1 MRKLSILLGCGLGL
15 ALAAR
20 VTAHPDDYA
29 VTPQAGPWMVFVASF
44 EGQDSGRLAEEMVTT
59 IRRDYKLPAY
69 LYNRG
74 DEERRKEKERV
85 DHIREEKR
93 KTYAAFG
100 APDSLTIRVA
110 TFRIEDQFAVLVGGY
125 KDMDAAR
132 KALDQ
137 IRKLKPAAEKVGK
150 FMVSTEPTDDPAK
163 NKVKEKQDNPFATAF
178 VAHNPTVPV
187 EKDPE
192 KGKLE
197 NLKEYNADESY
208 SLLKCGHPY
217 TLLVMTFKG
226 ASAIVPA
233 SGGESAMSKAKL
245 TNGAQLN
252 VAAKQA
258 HNLAELLQ
266 KKLHYDAYVLH
277 TESMSYVTV
286 GGFDKADDPK
296 LLQLQRAFTN
306 PQSGPLGDLKNRL
319 GQLMAQPTPM
329 AVPKP

>member
-1 MRKLSILLGCGLGL
+1 MRKLSIWLGCGLVL
-15 ALAAR
+15 LLAAHAA
-20 VTAHPDDYA
+20 AHPADYA

-44 EGQDSGRLAEEMVTT
+44 EGEESGKLAEEMVAT

-74 DEERRKEKERV
+74 DEERRKERERV
-85 DHIREEKR
+85 ERIREEKR
-93 KTYAAFG
+93 KLYQQYGVADNV
-100 APDSLTIRVA
+100 PIRVA
-110 TFRIEDQFAVLVGGY
+110 TFRVEDQFAVLVGGY

-137 IRKLKPAAEKVGK
+137 IRKLKPAADKVGK
-150 FMVSTEPTDDPAK
+150 FMVSFEPTDDPVK

-178 VAHNPTVPV
+178 VAHNPTVPF

-192 KGKLE
+192 KGKLA

-208 SLLKCGHPY
+208 SLLKCGRPY
-217 TLLVMTFKG
+217 TLLVKTFQG
-226 ASAIVPA
+226 ASAILPA

-286 GGFDKADDPK
+286 GGFDKADDSK

-306 PQSGPLGDLKNRL
+306 PQFGPLRDLAQL